1 MAIYHSTKLAASL
14 LQLVK
19 RLRWQRGSTVTDE
32 QHKAQVERG
41 ECEVLVLFFWGE
53 PAARGRQSL
62 AYCPVAPFNF

>member
-32 QHKAQVERG
+32 QHKAQVG
-41 ECEVLVLFFWGE
+41 GGGMGSAGTVLLG
-53 PAARGRQSL
+53 
-62 AYCPVAPFNF
+62 

>member
-41 ECEVLVLFFWGE
+41 GMRSAGTVLLG
-53 PAARGRQSL
+53 
-62 AYCPVAPFNF
+62 

>member
-32 QHKAQVERG
+32 QHKAQVEG
-41 ECEVLVLFFWGE
+41 GMGSAGTVLLG
-53 PAARGRQSL
+53 
-62 AYCPVAPFNF
+62 